1 MSVTFRHE
9 LWLPIATLT
18 CLLVSNTVAEEKVSF
33 SRDVR
38 PILAENCFKCHGP
51 DESSLE
57 ADLRLDTREGATAKL
72 DDGAA
77 IVAGNASASSLI
89 KRVSASDEDL
99 RMPPVETGKKLTE
112 TQIDLLRRWIMD
124 GADYEPHWSFA
135 PVRNPRLPAIK
146 DTDWARNPIDNFVLA
161 RLERSGISPSPKA
174 DRFTLIRR
182 VHLDLIGLP
191 PSIQDVDEFVS
202 DDQPAAYE
210 RMIDRVLSSPRF
222 GERWGRHWLDQARYA
237 DSHGYT
243 NDNARIMWPYRD
255 WVINA
260 FNQDLPFDQFTTEQ
274 LAGDLLENPSL
285 DQLIATGFHR
295 NTLINSEGGT
305 KADQFRDEQV
315 KDRVDTTG
323 GVWLGLTV
331 GCAKCHTHKYD
342 PITQAEYYQ
351 LYAFFNSTADRNSI
365 TPTIKAPSIQQQ
377 TQLQEYDSRAA
388 ELKEQLASD
397 KGRFER
403 QRKWEQALV
412 RQSRESASESET
424 QASATKWTVL
434 ELDSKSKHGASIVKL
449 ADGSQLVSGRN
460 QAGDEYKLTA
470 RSPLT
475 KIRSV
480 RLEALTHESLP
491 NRGPGRAGNGNF
503 VLSEFW
509 FRTGDGRE
517 LRFTKAQA
525 DHSQKDYDV
534 SGSIDGNTKTGW
546 AINGSPEGGPN
557 HNRTAW
563 YVLPTPLEVEKD
575 HALTFTMQ
583 FNNGASAYNLG
594 KLRLSSSESEWV
606 DIPSPDVLA
615 KLAVV
620 PVDKRSKQQQQRLD
634 EAFLR
639 SDARLGSIYGELKT
653 VEKQREQ
660 LTLRIPTTM
669 VMRELDSPRDTHLQT
684 RGDFL
689 RPGQQLAPNVPAVL
703 PGFETEQ
710 ANRTRLEFADW
721 LTQPNQPLTPRVR
734 INRIWMR
741 LFGHGLVETENDFGI
756 QGTLPTHPEL
766 LDWLASEFIR
776 QEWSTKQILRLIA
789 TSATYRQSSSLRQEP
804 EPVQGQASGL
814 EIDPGNQL
822 LWRQDR
828 IRVEGEIV
836 RDIGLAVSE
845 LLSDKIGGPSVYPPQ
860 PDGVYAFTQRSKNWR
875 VSDGEDR
882 FRRGMYT
889 FFYRSAPYPM
899 LTTFDAPK
907 FNQTCTQRGRS
918 NTPLQSLTVANDAAI
933 VEMTKALASRVLA
946 ERRAPDTDRNQ
957 LVSMFRRCFT
967 RPPSK
972 AELQYLTSFL
982 NEQRKHFGAQSNA
995 AKEAAMNFSGNVTD
1009 VEAAAWI
1016 STARVL
1022 LNLDEFI
1029 TRE

>member
-1 MSVTFRHE
+1 MSATLREE
-9 LWLPIATLT
+9 LWLPIATLS
-18 CLLVSNTVAEEKVSF
+18 CLLLTNIVAEEKISF

-57 ADLRLDTREGATAKL
+57 ADLRLDTREGATTKL

-77 IVAGNASASSLI
+77 IVAGDAAASSLI
-89 KRVSASDEDL
+89 KRVAASDEDL
-99 RMPPVETGKKLTE
+99 RMPPVETGKKLTK
-112 TQIDLLRRWIMD
+112 TQIDLLRRWIVD

-135 PVRNPRLPAIK
+135 PVSNPQLPTIK
-146 DTDWARNPIDNFVLA
+146 AAGWMRNPIDSFILA
-161 RLERSGISPSPKA
+161 RLERKGIYPSPEA
-174 DRFTLIRR
+174 DRYTLIRR
-182 VHLDLIGLP
+182 VYLDLIGLP
-191 PSIQDVDEFVS
+191 PTIQAVNAFVA
-202 DDQPAAYE
+202 DDRPAAYE
-210 RMIDRVLSSPRF
+210 RMLDRVLASPRF

-243 NDNARIMWPYRD
+243 NDNERTMWPFRD

-274 LAGDLLENPSL
+274 LAGDLLEDPSL
-285 DQLIATGFHR
+285 DQMVATGFHR

-365 TPTIKAPSIQQQ
+365 TPTIKAPSLQQQ
-377 TQLQEYDSRAA
+377 MILQGFDSQLS
-388 ELKEQLASD
+388 ELKEQITSD
-397 KGRFER
+397 KDRVER
-403 QRKWEQALV
+403 QRSWEQSLV
-412 RQSRESASESET
+412 KPSREADSKGET
-424 QASATKWTVL
+424 QANTNQWTVL
-434 ELDSKSKHGASIVKL
+434 ELDGKSIHGASLDKL
-449 ADGSQLVSGRN
+449 PDGSQLAGGKN
-460 QAGDEYKLTA
+460 QADDEYKLTA

-517 LRFTKAQA
+517 LRFTRANA

-534 SGSIDGNTKTGW
+534 SGSIDGSTKTGW
-546 AINGSPEGGPN
+546 AVNGSPEGGPN

-563 YVLPTPLEVEKD
+563 FVLPTPLEVEKD

-594 KLRLSSSESEWV
+594 RLRLSISETEWV

-615 KLAVV
+615 ELAIV

-639 SDARLGSIYGELKT
+639 SDATLGPIFGELKA

-660 LTLRIPTTM
+660 LNARIPTTM

-689 RPGQQLAPNVPAVL
+689 RPGLEVVPNVPAVL
-703 PGFETEQ
+703 PRFEKEQ
-710 ANRTRLEFADW
+710 ANRTRLEFAAW
-721 LTQPNQPLTPRVR
+721 LTQSNQPLTPRVR

-741 LFGHGLVETENDFGI
+741 LFGRGLVETENDFGI
-756 QGTLPTHPEL
+756 QGTLPSHPEL

-776 QEWSTKQILRLIA
+776 QEWSTKQILKLIA
-789 TSATYRQSSSLRQEP
+789 TSATYRQSSSIRQEHHA
-804 EPVQGQASGL
+804 VKDQASGL
-814 EIDPGNQL
+814 EIDPGNKL
-822 LWRQDR
+822 LWRQNR

-875 VSDGEDR
+875 VSAGEDR

-918 NTPLQSLTVANDAAI
+918 NTPLQSLTVANDAAM

-946 ERRAPDTDRNQ
+946 TRREQTTDQNQ
-957 LVSMFRRCFT
+957 LASMFRRCFT
-967 RPPSK
+967 RPPNQ
-972 AELQYLTSFL
+972 AELQYLASFL
-982 NEQRKHFGAQSNA
+982 NEQRNHFAAHSNA
-995 AKEAAMNFSGNVTD
+995 AKEAAMNFAGNVSD

-1016 STARVL
+1016 GTARVL